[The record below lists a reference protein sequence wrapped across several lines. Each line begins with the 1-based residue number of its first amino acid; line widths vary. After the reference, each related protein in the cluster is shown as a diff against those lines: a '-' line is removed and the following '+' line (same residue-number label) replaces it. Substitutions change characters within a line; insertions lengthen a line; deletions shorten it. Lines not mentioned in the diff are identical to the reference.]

1 MIFEDVTI
9 QDCHR
14 EAWLESQIKVA
25 QRKIDRLCKQ
35 ISSKEEVA
43 QRLMSPWFCEHYDN
57 EIGTRYQEMAV
68 LEGAIRAAQ
77 LELDRLA
84 DKRYADK
91 ARRLEAIALI
101 EEVGKKATAGTTP
114 ASAPPPSDPRQ
125 KQQDMFFGPGAPPAA
140 PPKSTSPSVTLD
152 EKAEEDIARAL
163 EICRREIP
171 PPEPTPAASTPAA
184 STNAVPLT
192 RPTLSRALTAPG
204 SEGQAEMAMGEEVP
218 ADEGEEES
226 ASAEG
231 PATSKAAA
239 ATADARDSANDP
251 TTPAGTAPLDGAGS
265 ERAEGDGPSGM
276 N

>member
-1 MIFEDVTI
+1 MIFEDVTV

-35 ISSKEEVA
+35 ISFKEEIA

-57 EIGTRYQEMAV
+57 EIGTRYQEMAQ
-68 LEGAIRAAQ
+68 LEGAVRAAQ

-91 ARRLEAIALI
+91 ARRLAAIALI

-114 ASAPPPSDPRQ
+114 ASAPSSDTRQ

-140 PPKSTSPSVTLD
+140 PPKSSSPCVTID
-152 EKAEEDIARAL
+152 QKAEDDIARAF

-171 PPEPTPAASTPAA
+171 PPDPTPALATPSAPPSTPT
-184 STNAVPLT
+184 SSEKPAV
-192 RPTLSRALTAPG
+192 AP
-204 SEGQAEMAMGEEVP
+204 
-218 ADEGEEES
+218 
-226 ASAEG
+226 
-231 PATSKAAA
+231 
-239 ATADARDSANDP
+239 
-251 TTPAGTAPLDGAGS
+251 
-265 ERAEGDGPSGM
+265 
-276 N
+276 

>member
-35 ISSKEEVA
+35 ISSKEEIA

-57 EIGTRYQEMAV
+57 EIGTRFQEMAQ
-68 LEGAIRAAQ
+68 LEGAVRAAQ

-91 ARRLEAIALI
+91 ARRLAAIALI

-114 ASAPPPSDPRQ
+114 SGSAPSSDPRQ

-140 PPKSTSPSVTLD
+140 PPKSTSAVTVD
-152 EKAEEDIARAL
+152 ERAEDDIARAL

-171 PPEPTPAASTPAA
+171 PPDPTPSASTPAA
-184 STNAVPLT
+184 STHAAPLT
-192 RPTLSRALTAPG
+192 RPTLSRVLTATG
-204 SEGQAEMAMGEEVP
+204 SEGQAQMALDAVSADDGEEDSAP
-218 ADEGEEES
+218 AD
-226 ASAEG
+226 A
-231 PATSKAAA
+231 PATETAAA
-239 ATADARDSANDP
+239 SATADAKDSANGP
-251 TTPAGTAPLDGAGS
+251 TEQSSTES
-265 ERAEGDGPSGM
+265 ERPERDGSSGM

>member
-35 ISSKEEVA
+35 ISYKEEVA

-77 LELDRLA
+77 LELERLA

-91 ARRLEAIALI
+91 ARRLAAIALI
-101 EEVGKKATAGTTP
+101 EEVGKKAAAGTTP

-125 KQQDMFFGPGAPPAA
+125 KQQDMFFGPGTPPAA

-171 PPEPTPAASTPAA
+171 PPEPTPAASAA

-192 RPTLSRALTAPG
+192 RPTLSRALTAPS
-204 SEGQAEMAMGEEVP
+204 SEGQAEMAMGDAVP

-226 ASAEG
+226 A
-231 PATSKAAA
+231 PADAPAVETAAA
-239 ATADARDSANDP
+239 SVTAGAKDSANDP
-251 TTPAGTAPLDGAGS
+251 TTQAGTAPLDGVGG
-265 ERAEGDGPSGM
+265 ERAEGDGRSGM

>member
-91 ARRLEAIALI
+91 ARRLAAIALI

-114 ASAPPPSDPRQ
+114 ASAPPQSDPRQ
-125 KQQDMFFGPGAPPAA
+125 KQQDKFFGPGAPPAA

-192 RPTLSRALTAPG
+192 RPTLSRVLTSPG
-204 SEGQAEMAMGEEVP
+204 SEGQAEMAMGDAVP

-226 ASAEG
+226 APADA
-231 PATSKAAA
+231 PATKTAAA
-239 ATADARDSANDP
+239 SATADAEDSANGP
-251 TTPAGTAPLDGAGS
+251 TKQTSSGGKES
-265 ERAEGDGPSGM
+265 ERAEGDGRSGM

>member
-35 ISSKEEVA
+35 ISFKEEIA
-43 QRLMSPWFCEHYDN
+43 QGLMSRWFCEHYDN
-57 EIGTRYQEMAV
+57 QIGRRYEEIAA
-68 LEGAIRAAQ
+68 LEGGVRAAQ

-91 ARRLEAIALI
+91 ARRLAAIALI

-152 EKAEEDIARAL
+152 EKAEEDIARAF

-171 PPEPTPAASTPAA
+171 PPDPTPAATPAA
-184 STNAVPLT
+184 NTNAVPLT

-204 SEGQAEMAMGEEVP
+204 SEGQAEMAMGDAVP

-226 ASAEG
+226 APADA
-231 PATSKAAA
+231 PATETAAA
-239 ATADARDSANDP
+239 SATADAEDSANGP
-251 TTPAGTAPLDGAGS
+251 TKQTSSGGKES
-265 ERAEGDGPSGM
+265 ERAEGDGRSGM

>member
-77 LELDRLA
+77 LELERLA

-91 ARRLEAIALI
+91 ARRLAAIALI
-101 EEVGKKATAGTTP
+101 EEVGKKAAAGTTP

-152 EKAEEDIARAL
+152 EKAEEDIARAF

-171 PPEPTPAASTPAA
+171 PPEPTPATPAA
-184 STNAVPLT
+184 NTNAVPLT
-192 RPTLSRALTAPG
+192 RPTLSCALTAPG
-204 SEGQAEMAMGEEVP
+204 SEGQAEMAMGDAVP
-218 ADEGEEES
+218 ADEEES

-231 PATSKAAA
+231 PATSTAAA
-239 ATADARDSANDP
+239 ATADAKDSANDP
-251 TTPAGTAPLDGAGS
+251 TTQAGTAPRDGARS
-265 ERAEGDGPSGM
+265 EQAEGDGPSGM

>member
-35 ISSKEEVA
+35 ISFKEEIA
-43 QRLMSPWFCEHYDN
+43 QGLMSRWFCEHYDN
-57 EIGTRYQEMAV
+57 QIGRRYEEIAA
-68 LEGAIRAAQ
+68 LEGGVRAAQ
-77 LELDRLA
+77 LELERLA

-91 ARRLEAIALI
+91 ARRLAAIALI

-152 EKAEEDIARAL
+152 EKAEEDIARAF
-163 EICRREIP
+163 EICSREIP
-171 PPEPTPAASTPAA
+171 PPDPTPAATPAA
-184 STNAVPLT
+184 NTNAVPLT

-204 SEGQAEMAMGEEVP
+204 SEGQAEMAMGDAVP
-218 ADEGEEES
+218 ADEEES

-231 PATSKAAA
+231 PATSTAAA
-239 ATADARDSANDP
+239 ATADAKDSANDP
-251 TTPAGTAPLDGAGS
+251 TTQAGTAPRDGARS

>member
-1 MIFEDVTI
+1 MIFDDVTI

-25 QRKIDRLCKQ
+25 QRRIDRLCKQ
-35 ISSKEEVA
+35 ISSKEEIA

-57 EIGTRYQEMAV
+57 EIGTRYQEMAQ
-68 LEGAIRAAQ
+68 LEGAVRAAQ

-91 ARRLEAIALI
+91 ARRLAAIALI

-114 ASAPPPSDPRQ
+114 SESAPSSDPRQ

-152 EKAEEDIARAL
+152 EKAEEDIARAF

-171 PPEPTPAASTPAA
+171 PPEPTPAASTPSA

-204 SEGQAEMAMGEEVP
+204 SEGQAEMAMGEAVP
-218 ADEGEEES
+218 ANEGEEES
-226 ASAEG
+226 APAEG
-231 PATSKAAA
+231 PATSTAAA
-239 ATADARDSANDP
+239 ATADAKDSANDP
-251 TTPAGTAPLDGAGS
+251 TTQAGTAPRDGARS

>member
-57 EIGTRYQEMAV
+57 EIGTRYQEMAQ
-68 LEGAIRAAQ
+68 LEGAVRAAQ
-77 LELDRLA
+77 LELERLA

-91 ARRLEAIALI
+91 ARRLATIALI

-114 ASAPPPSDPRQ
+114 SESAPSSDPRQ
-125 KQQDMFFGPGAPPAA
+125 KQKDMFFGPGAPPAA
-140 PPKSTSPSVTLD
+140 SPQSTAPTLD
-152 EKAEEDIARAL
+152 EKAENDIARAF
-163 EICRREIP
+163 EMCAREIP
-171 PPEPTPAASTPAA
+171 PPDPTPAASTPAA
-184 STNAVPLT
+184 SSSAVPLT
-192 RPTLSRALTAPG
+192 RPTLSRVLTATG
-204 SEGQAEMAMGEEVP
+204 SEGQAEMAMGDAAP
-218 ADEGEEES
+218 ADDGEEES
-226 ASAEG
+226 APADA
-231 PATSKAAA
+231 PATKTAAA
-239 ATADARDSANDP
+239 SATADAEDSANGP
-251 TTPAGTAPLDGAGS
+251 TKQTSSGGKES
-265 ERAEGDGPSGM
+265 ERAEGDGRSGM